1 MDAFEKWMKNYYVEH
16 GFISSEAEMREAF
29 LAGLL
34 RAEEIC
40 RDRSAA
46 LTPWRAV
53 HEEGGCYM
61 CGAEEEADY
70 LATAILEEAD
80 K

>member
-1 MDAFEKWMKNYYVEH
+1 MDAFEKWIKGYYIEH

-29 LAGLL
+29 RAGL
-34 RAEEIC
+34 RMAGGMC
-40 RDRSAA
+40 KDRSAA
-46 LTPWRAV
+46 LEPGRAT

-70 LATAILEEAD
+70 LANAILAEAD